1 MQRGGA
7 RFLVVHVDEDE
18 ANHHIMR
25 LFCALPCPTPAPP
38 SSSQSCKFPSTFDLP
53 LSFTIRT
60 ARIQSLGVCAWQ
72 VGEQEFAKE

>member
-1 MQRGGA
+1 MHG
-7 RFLVVHVDEDE
+7 VHVDEGE
-18 ANHHIMR
+18 PHGKILR
-25 LFCALPCPTPAPP
+25 LFCALPCLTPAPP
-38 SSSQSCKFPSTFDLP
+38 SSSQSCKFLSTFDLP